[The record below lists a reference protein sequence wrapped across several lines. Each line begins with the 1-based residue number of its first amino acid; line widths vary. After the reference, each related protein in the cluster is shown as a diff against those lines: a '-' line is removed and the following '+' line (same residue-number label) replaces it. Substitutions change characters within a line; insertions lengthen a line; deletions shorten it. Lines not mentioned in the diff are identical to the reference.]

1 LQVEWFAQFGL
12 YVARD
17 FFDAELCERLRAEAS
32 AAAGERATVRRAGAE
47 YAVDE
52 TKRRTKIA
60 EVCDATL
67 ALVTGRM
74 RAIQPQL
81 ERHFEVTT
89 RGCRQPQFL
98 VYREGDFFKPHADV
112 SHDADAPQMATGRR
126 ISVVVFLN
134 DETAEPGPQGYCGG
148 SLDFYGLLENPLL
161 KGRGLPLN
169 GARGALVAFRPEIVH
184 GVSPVSHGE
193 RHTVVTWF
201 EA

>member
-1 LQVEWFAQFGL
+1 MQIDWFTQFGL

-17 FFDAELCERLRAEAS
+17 FFDVELCARLREEAS
-32 AAAGERATVRRAGAE
+32 AAAGVQATVRKTGAE

-52 TKRRTKIA
+52 SRRRTKIA
-60 EVCDATL
+60 DVSSASL
-67 ALVTGRM
+67 ALVTERL

-81 ERHFEVTT
+81 ERHFEVET

-98 VYREGDFFKPHADV
+98 VYREGDFFRPHADV
-112 SHDADAPQMATGRR
+112 SHEADAPAMATGRQ

-134 DETAEPGPQGYCGG
+134 DETAEPGPEGYCGG
-148 SLDFYGLLENPLL
+148 ALEFYGLLDNPLL
-161 KGRGLPLN
+161 RERGLPLN

-184 GVSPVSHGE
+184 GVSPVTHGE